1 MPISEYAIMGAM
13 TALSFYAMTMPGLE
27 TIAFSEIR
35 VHAPDAQ
42 LLKFARGVVLFRT
55 SEAPKKLL
63 TLRTVEDIFV
73 TLAHITSLGRGS
85 EALRVLYSATLNAD
99 LAVLLDIWRR
109 AHPERPAR
117 SWRVISQKQG
127 SHEFRR
133 IDAGKAVSDA
143 LYRRLARG
151 VKHVADDA
159 DLEFWLWLNGSE
171 ALLGLRLSDATM
183 RHRTYK
189 LEHLPASLRP
199 SVAATMA
206 FLSHPTP
213 QDRVLDPLCGAGTL
227 IIERALLTPLK
238 EAWGGDIR
246 EEAVAMARRNATT
259 AYVKATW
266 HTWDARALPLEA
278 ESVDRVITNLPFGKQ
293 IGSHATNTTLYT
305 ALAQEF
311 GRVLAPDGVLV
322 ALTSEDRLWETIL
335 HDHNWCISKKVVLV
349 VLGQPASI
357 FVAEKRPETK

>member
-1 MPISEYAIMGAM
+1 
-13 TALSFYAMTMPGLE
+13 MTMPGLE
-27 TIAFSEIR
+27 TTAFSEIR
-35 VHAPDAQ
+35 EHAPDAQ
-42 LLKFARGVVLFRT
+42 LLKFARGIVLFRT
-55 SEAPKKLL
+55 AEAPKKLL
-63 TLRTVEDIFV
+63 RLRTVEDIFV

-85 EALRVLYSATLNAD
+85 DALRVLHSATLNAD
-99 LAVLLDIWRR
+99 LAALLDFWRR

-117 SWRVISQKQG
+117 TWRVISQKQG

-151 VKHVADDA
+151 MKHVADDA
-159 DLEFWLWLNGSE
+159 DLEFWLWLSGSE

-199 SVAATMA
+199 SVAATLA

-227 IIERALLTPLK
+227 VIERALLAPYT

-246 EEAVAMARRNATT
+246 EEAVAMAQRNAV
-259 AYVKATW
+259 AAGVRASW
-266 HTWDARALPLEA
+266 RTWDAGALPLEA
-278 ESVDRVITNLPFGKQ
+278 ESVNRILTNLPFGKQ
-293 IGSHATNTTLYT
+293 IGSHASNTTLYR

-311 GRVLAPDGVLV
+311 GRVLAPTGVLV
-322 ALTSEDRLWETIL
+322 ALTSEDRLWESIL
-335 HDHNWCISKKVVLV
+335 REHGWSISKKVVLV

-357 FVAEKRPETK
+357 FVAEKRPPPI